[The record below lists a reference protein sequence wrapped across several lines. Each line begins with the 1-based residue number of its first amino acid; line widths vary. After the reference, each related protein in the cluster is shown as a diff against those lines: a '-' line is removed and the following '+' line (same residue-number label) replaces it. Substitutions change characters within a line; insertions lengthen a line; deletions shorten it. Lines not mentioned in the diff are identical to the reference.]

1 MRLAVRLSAE
11 SLLGGRVANA
21 SPRKQR
27 PLVVQLGTRFWERQ
41 HFLPK
46 TVYLTLLRTSSS
58 SAFAATAKSF
68 QRVADVRAVHRMAR
82 SQSARKRTIDEV
94 ENDSD
99 SSECITVAQQPR
111 KVAPQKAAKHVTATA
126 GAPLTQRNALQTH
139 NKRRRIL
146 SHVQLPKFSTKAS
159 TGSEDDDATAS
170 RMLNHTMR
178 AEERSNKR
186 KGEPRKPTPTS
197 NSKRLKQSTLLG
209 LTDSPR
215 SVHKAQPETPQSVAS
230 NSSVRVVSGGSQN
243 ERPKR
248 HRSSGAQISYA
259 EIGFEEDSSEDELA
273 QTMAYPR
280 SRASR
285 KRRAVEES
293 SDYEQDSDTAAEISE
308 DDDLSADLGD
318 SSSTIVSE
326 DTEPEP
332 VRKPTKSKGKILTG
346 SNSEVS
352 ASNKQYK
359 ASREEMRYCLNLRTS
374 LENGLKGLAVNLP
387 PLSDLDDVFDDM
399 TKKALRLGLKE
410 ALGSLKNR
418 SIRIA
423 TLCSGTE
430 SPLLAME
437 MVADALKAQG
447 LAGFDVEHVFSAE
460 IVPHKQAYIE
470 RNFAP
475 PRIFRDITEFPEAL
489 KHDEPH
495 ATTAYGSV
503 VPIPMDVDIV
513 IAGTSCVDYSR
524 QNNHQVSI
532 DAAGESGR
540 TWRGA
545 LAYCKASR
553 PAIVIFEN
561 IVNAAWGK
569 MISDFK
575 EIGYGS
581 KGVLV
586 DTKDFYLPH
595 TRQRGYMVCFDGT
608 SCSQEAEKTATR
620 WQDLI
625 IEFRRL
631 ASSPVSSFLIPSDQV
646 SLRLQ
651 ARDDDKDKDVDWSK
665 CEITQLEYRQDSGIG
680 YARPFTQWQ
689 ESGTMVVPE
698 NSSAPWYHRQVER
711 VKDTIDCLYLRK
723 ALPSQGMY
731 DARYKT
737 RVVDLSQ
744 NVYRAKDEQQFGIIG
759 CITPTAQT
767 FISDAGRAMAAEES
781 LKLQGLPLDKISFT
795 TETQAELQSLAGNAM
810 STTIIGPA
818 ILAALILGHSLVK
831 GGPTVPRPALPD
843 QQSQTTPLASELAE
857 DGEDTEFTERR
868 STIDLAG
875 LSRDAQRSARKCYC
889 EGSHNLAQKPLQEC
903 IDCGHTTCTSCGGNP
918 VHRYRQ
924 SQILTKDRYSPS
936 EFGHKLRAQMP
947 LQLQFSNA
955 AELTEAAKDCKMP
968 DDYSR
973 AVEKAFKGVF
983 SFSQVRRSH
992 CWTVTYVAES
1002 ARLDLVLSGK
1012 SMEWRLF
1019 ALPEKHLACNDEL
1032 RLLLRESVAKA
1043 TVQKS
1048 LFDAHWKFRVPG
1060 VDLTSASLY
1069 PSATSSPTW
1078 WTRNKMPGFE
1088 LHQQPESIDIK
1099 VHQNDSESEPRIGG
1113 SYVYLPKCGT
1123 SSDSL
1128 YMRKS
1133 EHPDEPPV
1141 YLFLDPTR
1149 TGDPDEDCF
1158 VFSHEMARLDYDEVR
1173 PVLARVKAP
1182 WRPWPTATK
1191 QSGKKS
1197 GQDLRLADSP
1207 KAQITFNGHW
1217 RDMADCVLEVASTK
1231 LNTWTHKTP
1240 SRAHETCQ
1248 HAQTLASC
1256 VVPQGLHSNGATG
1269 PSYNLAGNLSFL
1281 AANSWIFEAMRRQLA
1296 SGCWHDL
1303 GSQELDHVCKDCAPD
1318 RPDVRWKLVETRGKN
1333 NTKLQSIVPYED
1345 AESAARYERAIKSRP
1360 DPILV
1365 QTQTG
1370 SNGESLITFAL
1381 NLTSLSH
1388 RAAARLPSHLKKSKT
1403 SWMVTTS
1410 HDKGA
1415 KTFPKFKLRPT
1426 TGEVAYEEGLGMKS
1440 TLFPQ
1445 QKSSLAWM
1453 RSQESGCGAL
1463 FTIEEAEE
1471 AFLPVQDWRIEV
1483 RASVDLFVRGG
1494 ICADHPGFGKTM
1506 TSIALVQAQ
1515 LKDQSKEQIISEL
1528 EERQSKAHA
1537 CKGLIP
1543 SSATVIVCPGTLVQQ
1558 WYDEIKEELKDT
1570 KRVITIHSHRDL
1582 SRHTISDFAAAK
1594 IVIVNRSLFSSEP
1607 YPERVAAFV
1616 GMPGPANSQGRAYAQ
1631 WLSCA
1636 RKQIPN
1642 HLEVLQECGVRKLK
1656 ELLVKTYENAVQSDD
1671 LQAIA
1676 PSRRLRGKEYLQ
1688 SQGKKGKK
1696 EQNDSKK
1703 SSSKPAASQVDLSNI
1718 DRPLFEMF
1726 YFNRLIVDE
1735 FHEYNATEYAAITA
1749 LKADKRWGLSAT
1761 PAIDDFYDIAQM
1773 AGFLGVPLRIGSDA
1787 KGIMKSNNIAKLR
1800 KELTDFERFD
1810 AMRSMPSSALHARIH
1825 EMDQLFLDTFVRRNV
1840 MDFSELKVEDN
1851 IVPVNLTLDH
1861 RTLYMELSQHMN
1873 SSAMRLKKRGK
1884 AHATDREERLHEAV
1898 TKSETAE
1905 EALSRSAAFCKRDPD
1920 VMAQASLAIGGL
1932 TAAIHVRQHELKQL
1946 LSDLREAIS
1955 KAMTDEDQ
1963 SFTKWTQGRIS
1974 SGGMADGILREKVNQ
1989 LIREVSKENPP
2000 KSEEPKKS
2008 KKSKAKNGPNDE
2020 DAGGVKEANDKKE
2033 KGKNALTSDVN
2044 ELCKRLLVS
2053 ERSLRYLKKVREIV
2067 KAEDARGSTAKLC
2080 ECKGHHASVSNDIA
2094 VSAFC
2099 GHAICNDCFRHLTE
2113 QHVHQCP
2120 ASGCSADMHGFHLL
2134 WKSKLGDPRRV
2145 DHKLYGAKVAEAM
2158 DILEDIERKS
2168 DQAIL
2173 FAQYEEQLEQ
2183 IEEALK
2189 NRNLRAIVIDA
2200 KKAGEKIKD
2209 FQENPRNTVLV
2220 LNASDETAAGLNL
2233 QMANHVIFL
2242 SPLLRDSQYLYES
2255 TMAQAIGRVRRH
2267 KQKKPIY
2274 VYRLVA
2280 LATIDVDI
2288 LEHRERRVDALV
2300 ERDCPPIKRPSSSVA
2315 LDVNDEPKKE
2325 RTQLVKD
2332 KDGRFSLRPQSW
2344 LIKCGADQQTDE
2356 MDKVKGK
2363 NRVLGWEDFSSLIKF
2378 SKAYTEDDD

>member
-1 MRLAVRLSAE
+1 
-11 SLLGGRVANA
+11 
-21 SPRKQR
+21 
-27 PLVVQLGTRFWERQ
+27 
-41 HFLPK
+41 
-46 TVYLTLLRTSSS
+46 
-58 SAFAATAKSF
+58 
-68 QRVADVRAVHRMAR
+68 MAR
-82 SQSARKRTIDEV
+82 SKSARKRTIDEV

-111 KVAPQKAAKHVTATA
+111 KAASKKAANHVTATTS
-126 GAPLTQRNALQTH
+126 APLTQRNALQTH

-159 TGSEDDDATAS
+159 TDYEDYEANAS
-170 RMLNHTMR
+170 RMLNHTKR
-178 AEERSNKR
+178 AEKRSNKR
-186 KGEPRKPTPTS
+186 KGEPRKPTPSS
-197 NSKRLKQSTLLG
+197 NSKRLKQSTLPKFA
-209 LTDSPR
+209 DSPR
-215 SVHKAQPETPQSVAS
+215 SVPKAKSETPQSVAS
-230 NSSVRVVSGGSQN
+230 NTAEPVLPSDIQDG
-243 ERPKR
+243 RPKR
-248 HRSSGAQISYA
+248 QRNSRMRISYA
-259 EIGFEEDSSEDELA
+259 EIGSAGDTSEDELA
-273 QTMAYPR
+273 QDMAQAR
-280 SRASR
+280 TRTSR
-285 KRRAVEES
+285 KRRSVEES
-293 SDYEQDSDTAAEISE
+293 SDYEHDSSAAAETSE
-308 DDDLSADLGD
+308 DDDFSADPDD

-332 VRKPTKSKGKILTG
+332 LSKPTKSKGKTLAG
-346 SNSEVS
+346 SAMKAPV
-352 ASNKQYK
+352 SNKQYK
-359 ASREEMRYCLNLRTS
+359 ATREEMRYCLNLRTS
-374 LENGLKGLAVNLP
+374 LENGLKGLAANLP

-399 TKKALRLGLKE
+399 TKKALRLGMKE

-437 MVADALKAQG
+437 MVADSLKKLG
-447 LAGFDVEHVFSAE
+447 LAAFEIEHVFSAE

-475 PRIFRDITEFPEAL
+475 PLIFRDITEFTEAFDQD
-489 KHDEPH
+489 KPH

-532 DAAGESGR
+532 DAEGESGR

-545 LAYCKASR
+545 LAYCKACR
-553 PAIVIFEN
+553 PGIVIFEN

-569 MISDFK
+569 MISDYK

-608 SCSQEAEKTATR
+608 SCNQEAEKMATR

-625 IEFRRL
+625 IKFRRL

-646 SLRLQ
+646 TLRLQ
-651 ARDDDKDKDVDWSK
+651 SREDDKEKEVDWSK
-665 CEITQLEYRQDSGIG
+665 CEITQMEYRQDSGIG

-818 ILAALILGHSLVK
+818 ILAALILGHPLVK
-831 GGPTVPRPALPD
+831 GGPTVPRPTLPD
-843 QQSQTTPLASELAE
+843 QQSQTSQPASELAE
-857 DGEDTEFTERR
+857 DGEDTEFTDR

-875 LSRDAQRSARKCYC
+875 LSRDAERSARKCYC
-889 EGSHNLAQKPLQEC
+889 EGLHDLCQKPLHEC

-924 SQILTKDRYSPS
+924 NQILTKDRYSPS
-936 EFGHKLRAQMP
+936 EFEQKLRAQMP
-947 LQLQFSNA
+947 LQLQFSNTT
-955 AELTEAAKDCKMP
+955 EPTEAAKGSKVP
-968 DDYSR
+968 GEYAG
-973 AVEKAFKGVF
+973 AVEKAFKEVF
-983 SFSQVRRSH
+983 NFSRARRSH
-992 CWTVTYVAES
+992 CWTVTYIAES

-1012 SMEWRLF
+1012 SLEWRMF
-1019 ALPEKHLACNDEL
+1019 ALPEKRLACNDEL
-1032 RLLLRESVAKA
+1032 RLLLREPVATA

-1048 LFDAHWKFRVPG
+1048 LLDAHWQFRVPG
-1060 VDLTSASLY
+1060 VDLNSASLH
-1069 PSATSSPTW
+1069 PSAAKSPTW
-1078 WTRNKMPGFE
+1078 WTRSKIPGFE
-1088 LHQQPESIDIK
+1088 SHQQPDRIDIEI
-1099 VHQNDSESEPRIGG
+1099 HQNNSKSEPRIGG
-1113 SYVYLPKCGT
+1113 SYVYLPNCGT
-1123 SSDSL
+1123 SCDSL
-1128 YMRKS
+1128 YKRKG
-1133 EHPDEPPV
+1133 EHQDERPV

-1182 WRPWPTATK
+1182 WRPWPTAPK
-1191 QSGKKS
+1191 PSGKPS
-1197 GQDLRLADSP
+1197 GQALRLVDSP
-1207 KAQITFNGHW
+1207 KAQISFNGHW
-1217 RDMADCVLEVASTK
+1217 RDMTGTVLEVASTK
-1231 LNTWTHKTP
+1231 LKTRTHKIP
-1240 SRAHETCQ
+1240 SRAHAPCQ
-1248 HAQTLASC
+1248 HPHSLVSC
-1256 VVPQGLHSNGATG
+1256 VMPNSLHSDGAYG
-1269 PSYNLAGNLSFL
+1269 PSCNLAGNLNFL
-1281 AANSWIFEAMRRQLA
+1281 AANSWVFEAMRRHLA
-1296 SGCWHDL
+1296 SGYWHDL
-1303 GSQELDHVCKDCAPD
+1303 ESQELDNACKDCAPD

-1333 NTKLQSIVPYED
+1333 NTKIQSIVPYED

-1370 SNGESLITFAL
+1370 SNGEASITFAL
-1381 NLTSLSH
+1381 NLASMCH
-1388 RAAARLPSHLKKSKT
+1388 RAAARLPTHLKTSKT
-1403 SWMVTTS
+1403 SWMVDTCN
-1410 HDKGA
+1410 DKGM

-1426 TGEVAYEEGLGMKS
+1426 TGEAAYEEDLGMKS

-1453 RSQESGCGAL
+1453 RSQESGNGAR
-1463 FTIEEAEE
+1463 FTVEEAEE

-1515 LKDQSKEQIISEL
+1515 LKDQSKKQIISEL
-1528 EERQSKAHA
+1528 KDRQSRASA

-1543 SSATVIVCPGTLVQQ
+1543 SSATVIICPGTLVQQ
-1558 WYDEIKEELKDT
+1558 WYNEIKEELKDT
-1570 KRVITIHSHRDL
+1570 KEVITIHFHRDL

-1594 IVIVNRSLFSSEP
+1594 IVIVNRSLFSGEP
-1607 YPERVAAFV
+1607 YPESVAAFV

-1636 RKQIPN
+1636 RKQIPE
-1642 HLEVLQECGVRKLK
+1642 HLEVLQERGVRKLK
-1656 ELLVKTYENAVQSDD
+1656 ELLVETYENAVQSDD

-1688 SQGKKGKK
+1688 SQGRKGK
-1696 EQNDSKK
+1696 NNPKK
-1703 SSSKPAASQVDLSNI
+1703 SSSKQAASQVDLSNI

-1749 LKADKRWGLSAT
+1749 LQADKRWGLSAT
-1761 PAIDDFYDIAQM
+1761 PAMDDFYDIAQM

-1825 EMDQLFLDTFVRRNV
+1825 EMDQQFLDTFVRRNV

-1884 AHATDREERLHEAV
+1884 AHATDRGERLHEAV

-1920 VMAQASLAIGGL
+1920 VIARASPAIGGL

-1955 KAMTDEDQ
+1955 KAMTDEDE
-1963 SFTKWTQGRIS
+1963 SFTKWTQGRIN
-1974 SGGMADGILREKVNQ
+1974 SGGMADEILREKVNQ
-1989 LIREVSKENPP
+1989 LIREVSKEIPP

-2008 KKSKAKNGPNDE
+2008 KKSKAKNGPNDDDE
-2020 DAGGVKEANDKKE
+2020 DGAKEANGKKE

-2080 ECKGHHASVSNDIA
+2080 ECEGHHASVSNDIA

-2099 GHAICNDCFRHLTE
+2099 GHAICNDCFQHLAE

-2120 ASGCSADMHGFHLL
+2120 AAGCSADMHSFHLL

-2173 FAQYEEQLEQ
+2173 FVQDEEQLEQ
-2183 IEEALK
+2183 IEEALE

-2280 LATIDVDI
+2280 LDTIDVDI

-2300 ERDCPPIKRPSSSVA
+2300 ERDCPPIERPSSSAV

-2344 LIKCGADQQTDE
+2344 LIKCGADQQME
-2356 MDKVKGK
+2356 EVDKVKGK

>member
-1 MRLAVRLSAE
+1 
-11 SLLGGRVANA
+11 
-21 SPRKQR
+21 
-27 PLVVQLGTRFWERQ
+27 
-41 HFLPK
+41 
-46 TVYLTLLRTSSS
+46 
-58 SAFAATAKSF
+58 
-68 QRVADVRAVHRMAR
+68 MAR

-99 SSECITVAQQPR
+99 SPECITVAQQPR
-111 KVAPQKAAKHVTATA
+111 KTASNKAANYAATTTS
-126 GAPLTQRNALQTH
+126 APLTQQNALQTH
-139 NKRRRIL
+139 NKRRRTV
-146 SHVQLPKFSTKAS
+146 SHVQIPKSSTKTS
-159 TGSEDDDATAS
+159 TGLQDDGEHAL
-170 RMLNHTMR
+170 RRLNHTKT
-178 AEERSNKR
+178 AGKGSNKS
-186 KGEPRKPTPTS
+186 KAESQKPEPSS
-197 NSKRLKQSTLLG
+197 NSKRLKHSTLLG
-209 LTDSPR
+209 FTNSPR
-215 SVHKAQPETPQSVAS
+215 PVPTVQLESPQSVAS
-230 NSSVRVVSGGSQN
+230 NAAEPVLSSDIQDG
-243 ERPKR
+243 RPKR
-248 HRSSGAQISYA
+248 HRSSRMRISYA
-259 EIGFEEDSSEDELA
+259 EIGSAEDTSEDELA
-273 QTMAYPR
+273 QGMVQPR
-280 SRASR
+280 TQTSR

-293 SDYEQDSDTAAEISE
+293 SDYEQDSGAAAETSE
-308 DDDLSADLGD
+308 DDDLSAELDD

-332 VRKPTKSKGKILTG
+332 VRKPVKSKGKILAG
-346 SNSEVS
+346 SDLE
-352 ASNKQYK
+352 APTSNKQYK
-359 ASREEMRYCLNLRTS
+359 APREEMRYCLNLRTS

-399 TKKALRLGLKE
+399 TNKALRLGLKG
-410 ALGSLKNR
+410 ALNSLAGR
-418 SIRIA
+418 TIRIA

-437 MVADALKAQG
+437 MVADALKTRG
-447 LAGFDVEHVFSAE
+447 LIGFDVEHVFSAE

-475 PRIFRDITEFPEAL
+475 PRIFRDITEFPEAFEQQ
-489 KHDEPH
+489 EPH

-532 DAAGESGR
+532 DADGESGR

-545 LAYCKASR
+545 LAYCKACR

-608 SCSQEAEKTATR
+608 SCNQEAEKMATQ

-651 ARDDDKDKDVDWSK
+651 AREDENDKEVDWTK
-665 CEITQLEYRQDSGIG
+665 CEITQMEYRQDSGIG

-759 CITPTAQT
+759 CITPSAQT

-781 LKLQGLPLDKISFT
+781 LILQGLPLDKISFT

-818 ILAALILGHSLVK
+818 ILAALIIGHPLVK

-843 QQSQTTPLASELAE
+843 HQIQTARPASEFAE
-857 DGEDTEFTERR
+857 YSEETEFTDRH
-868 STIDLAG
+868 SNIDLAA
-875 LSRDAQRSARKCYC
+875 LLRDAERSARKCYC
-889 EGSHNLAQKPLQEC
+889 EGSYDLCQKPLQEC
-903 IDCGHTTCTSCGGNP
+903 IECGHTTCTSCGGNP
-918 VHRYRQ
+918 MHQYRQ
-924 SQILTKDRYSPS
+924 NQILSKNRCSPS
-936 EFGHKLRAQMP
+936 GFEQNLRAQMP
-947 LQLQFSNA
+947 LQLQFSNT
-955 AELTEAAKDCKMP
+955 AELTEAAKGTKMP
-968 DDYSR
+968 DEYAR
-973 AVEKAFKGVF
+973 AVEKAFKEVF
-983 SFSQVRRSH
+983 SFSRARRSH
-992 CWTVTYVAES
+992 CWTVTYIAES
-1002 ARLDLVLSGK
+1002 ARLDLVLGGK
-1012 SMEWRLF
+1012 SMEWR
-1019 ALPEKHLACNDEL
+1019 E
-1032 RLLLRESVAKA
+1032 
-1043 TVQKS
+1043 
-1048 LFDAHWKFRVPG
+1048 
-1060 VDLTSASLY
+1060 DLISASLH
-1069 PSATSSPTW
+1069 PSATNSPTW
-1078 WTRNKMPGFE
+1078 WTRSKIPGFE
-1088 LHQQPESIDIK
+1088 SHQQPDRIDIEIHHDNLK
-1099 VHQNDSESEPRIGG
+1099 LEPRIGG

-1123 SSDSL
+1123 SCDSL
-1128 YMRKS
+1128 YMKRS
-1133 EHPDEPPV
+1133 DHRDERPV

-1158 VFSHEMARLDYDEVR
+1158 VFSHEMARLDYDEAR

-1182 WRPWPTATK
+1182 WRPWPTAPK

-1197 GQDLRLADSP
+1197 GRDLKLVHSP
-1207 KAQITFNGHW
+1207 KAQISFNGHW
-1217 RDMADCVLEVASTK
+1217 RDVLDCVLEVAPTK
-1231 LNTWTHKTP
+1231 LKTRIHKT
-1240 SRAHETCQ
+1240 SSEAHETCQ
-1248 HAQTLASC
+1248 LPQTLVSC
-1256 VVPQGLHSNGATG
+1256 AVSKNLDPNSAPW
-1269 PSYNLAGNLSFL
+1269 PSCNLVGNLSFL
-1281 AANSWIFEAMRRQLA
+1281 AANSWVFEAMRRHLA
-1296 SGCWHDL
+1296 SGYWHDL
-1303 GSQELDHVCKDCAPD
+1303 ESQELDNVCKDCAPE
-1318 RPDVRWKLVETRGKN
+1318 RPEIRWKLVETQGKN
-1333 NTKLQSIVPYED
+1333 GTKHQSIVPYED
-1345 AESAARYERAIKSRP
+1345 AESAARYERAIKARP

-1365 QTQTG
+1365 QAQTG

-1381 NLTSLSH
+1381 NLTSMSH
-1388 RAAARLPSHLKKSKT
+1388 RAAARLPTHLKDSKT
-1403 SWMVTTS
+1403 TWMVDTS
-1410 HDKGA
+1410 NEKGA
-1415 KTFPKFKLRPT
+1415 KPFSKFKLRPT
-1426 TGEVAYEEGLGMKS
+1426 TGEAACEEKLGMKS
-1440 TLFPQ
+1440 TLYPQ
-1445 QKSSLAWM
+1445 QRSSLAWM
-1453 RSQESGCGAL
+1453 RSQESGRGAR
-1463 FTIEEAEE
+1463 FTVEEAEE
-1471 AFLPVQDWRIEV
+1471 AFMPVQDWRIEV
-1483 RASVDLFVRGG
+1483 RVSVDLFVRGG
-1494 ICADHPGFGKTM
+1494 VCADHPGFGKTM

-1528 EERQSKAHA
+1528 KNRQSQASA

-1543 SSATVIVCPGTLVQQ
+1543 SSATLIICPGTLVKQ
-1558 WYDEIKEELKDT
+1558 WYGEIEEELKDT
-1570 KRVITIHSHRDL
+1570 REVIMIQFPRDL

-1594 IVIVNRSLFSSEP
+1594 IIIVNRSLFSNEA
-1607 YPERVAAFV
+1607 YPERLAAFV
-1616 GMPGPANSQGRAYAQ
+1616 GMPGPANSQGRSYAQ
-1631 WLSCA
+1631 WLSFA
-1636 RKQIPN
+1636 KKQIPD
-1642 HLEVLQECGVRKLK
+1642 HLEVLQEHGGVGKLK
-1656 ELLVKTYENAVQSDD
+1656 QRLVKTYENAVQSDD

-1676 PSRRLRGKEYLQ
+1676 PSRRLRGKDIEN
-1688 SQGKKGKK
+1688 QGKKGKK
-1696 EQNDSKK
+1696 GKT
-1703 SSSKPAASQVDLSNI
+1703 SSAKPVASEVDLSNI
-1718 DRPLFEMF
+1718 DKPLFEMF

-1735 FHEYNATEYAAITA
+1735 FHEYKDTEYAAITA
-1749 LKADKRWGLSAT
+1749 LRADKRWGLSAT
-1761 PAIDDFYDIAQM
+1761 PAMDDFYDIAKM

-1787 KGIMKSNNIAKLR
+1787 KGIMKSNNIKNLR
-1800 KELTDFERFD
+1800 KDLTDFEKFD

-1825 EMDQLFLDTFVRRNV
+1825 EIDQLFLDTFVRRNV

-1851 IVPVNLTLDH
+1851 LVPVSLTLDH

-1873 SSAMRLKKRGK
+1873 SSAMRLKKRVNAQG
-1884 AHATDREERLHEAV
+1884 TDREERLHDAV
-1898 TKSETAE
+1898 TKSQTAE
-1905 EALSRSAAFCKRDPD
+1905 EALSRSAAFYERDSD
-1920 VMAQASLAIGGL
+1920 AVAQVSPAIGGL

-1946 LSDLREAIS
+1946 FSSLREAIL
-1955 KAMTDEDQ
+1955 KAMTDENE
-1963 SFTKWTQGRIS
+1963 SFIKWTHGRINN
-1974 SGGMADGILREKVNQ
+1974 GGMADEFLREKVKK
-1989 LIREVSKENPP
+1989 LIYEVSKEIPP
-2000 KSEEPKKS
+2000 EPEEPKKS
-2008 KKSKAKNGPNDE
+2008 KKSKAKKGPSDE
-2020 DAGGVKEANDKKE
+2020 VEDGVKKADDKKE
-2033 KGKNALTSDVN
+2033 KGRNALTSDVH

-2067 KAEDARGSTAKLC
+2067 KAESAHGSTAKLC
-2080 ECKGHHASVSNDIA
+2080 ECEGHHASVTNDIA

-2099 GHAICNDCFRHLTE
+2099 GHAICNDCFQHLAE

-2120 ASGCSADMHGFHLL
+2120 TTGCSADMHGFHLL
-2134 WKSKLGDPRRV
+2134 WRSKLGDPSRV
-2145 DHKLYGAKVAEAM
+2145 DHKSYGAKVEEAM
-2158 DILEDIERKS
+2158 DILEDVERKS

-2173 FAQYEEQLEQ
+2173 FVQYEEQVGQ
-2183 IEEALK
+2183 IRTALK
-2189 NRNLRAIVIDA
+2189 NRNLTAIVIDNT
-2200 KKAGEKIKD
+2200 KDAGDKIKD

-2242 SPLLRDSQYLYES
+2242 SPLLRDTQYLYES

-2280 LATIDVDI
+2280 LDTIDVDI
-2288 LEHRERRVDALV
+2288 LEHRERRADALV
-2300 ERDCPPIKRPSSSVA
+2300 ERDCLPIERPSSSTV

-2325 RTQLVKD
+2325 RTQLVKG
-2332 KDGRFSLRPQSW
+2332 KDGKFSLRPQSW
-2344 LIKCGADQQTDE
+2344 LVKCGADQQAHE
-2356 MDKVKGK
+2356 VDKVKGK

>member
-1 MRLAVRLSAE
+1 
-11 SLLGGRVANA
+11 
-21 SPRKQR
+21 
-27 PLVVQLGTRFWERQ
+27 
-41 HFLPK
+41 
-46 TVYLTLLRTSSS
+46 
-58 SAFAATAKSF
+58 
-68 QRVADVRAVHRMAR
+68 MAR
-82 SQSARKRTIDEV
+82 SQSARKSARKRTIDEV
-94 ENDSD
+94 ENESD
-99 SSECITVAQQPR
+99 SSECITVAQQSR
-111 KVAPQKAAKHVTATA
+111 KAAFQKAATITS
-126 GAPLTQRNALQTH
+126 APLTQRNALQTH
-139 NKRRRIL
+139 NKRRRTL
-146 SHVQLPKFSTKAS
+146 SHVLVPRFSTKAF
-159 TGSEDDDATAS
+159 TGLGYDADAS
-170 RMLNHTMR
+170 RKLDYTTR
-178 AEERSNKR
+178 ADEGSSKR
-186 KGEPRKPTPTS
+186 KGESRKPAPSS

-209 LTDSPR
+209 FTGSPR
-215 SVHKAQPETPQSVAS
+215 PVPKAQPETPQSAAS
-230 NSSVRVVSGGSQN
+230 NMSGSVVSSGSQN

-248 HRSSGAQISYA
+248 HRSSRTQISYA
-259 EIGFEEDSSEDELA
+259 EIGSAEDTSEDELA
-273 QTMAYPR
+273 QDMAHPR
-280 SRASR
+280 SQSSR

-293 SDYEQDSDTAAEISE
+293 SDYEQDSGASAEFSE
-308 DDDLSADLGD
+308 DDSLSADLGD
-318 SSSTIVSE
+318 SSSTIASE

-332 VRKPTKSKGKILTG
+332 VRKPVKSKGKTLAG
-346 SNSEVS
+346 STPEAP
-352 ASNKQYK
+352 ASNKQFK

-387 PLSDLDDVFDDM
+387 PLSDLDDIFDDI
-399 TKKALRLGLKE
+399 TNKALRLGLKG
-410 ALGSLKNR
+410 ALNSLTGR
-418 SIRIA
+418 TIRIA

-437 MVADALKAQG
+437 MVADALKTRG
-447 LAGFDVEHVFSAE
+447 LIGFDVEHVFSAE

-475 PRIFRDITEFPEAL
+475 PRIFRDITEFPEAFEQQ
-489 KHDEPH
+489 EPH

-532 DAAGESGR
+532 DADGESGR

-545 LAYCKASR
+545 LAYCKACR

-595 TRQRGYMVCFDGT
+595 TRQRGYMICFDGT
-608 SCSQEAEKTATR
+608 SCNQEAEKMATQ

-625 IEFRRL
+625 IKFRRL

-651 ARDDDKDKDVDWSK
+651 AREDENDKEVDWTK
-665 CEITQLEYRQDSGIG
+665 CEITQMEYRQDSGIG

-698 NSSAPWYHRQVER
+698 NSSAPWFHRQVER

-723 ALPSQGMY
+723 ALPLQGMY

-781 LKLQGLPLDKISFT
+781 LILQGLPLDKISFT

-818 ILAALILGHSLVK
+818 ILAALILGHPLVK
-831 GGPTVPRPALPD
+831 GGLAVPRPALPD
-843 QQSQTTPLASELAE
+843 QQSQTTRPASDFAE
-857 DGEDTEFTERR
+857 DREETDFNERHFN
-868 STIDLAG
+868 IDLAC
-875 LSRDAQRSARKCYC
+875 LLKDSERSARKCYC
-889 EGSHNLAQKPLQEC
+889 EGSHDLCQKPLQEC
-903 IDCGHTTCTSCGGNP
+903 VDCGHTTCTSCGGNP
-918 VHRYRQ
+918 VHRCRQ
-924 SQILTKDRYSPS
+924 NQILTKDRYSPS
-936 EFGHKLRAQMP
+936 EFEQKLRAQMP
-947 LQLQFSNA
+947 LQLQFSNP
-955 AELTEAAKDCKMP
+955 AELTEAAKGSKVP

-973 AVEKAFKGVF
+973 AVQKAFQEVF
-983 SFSQVRRSH
+983 SFLRARRSH
-992 CWTVTYVAES
+992 CWTVTYIADS

-1012 SMEWRLF
+1012 SIEWRMF
-1019 ALPEKHLACNDEL
+1019 ALPEKRLACNDEL
-1032 RLLLRESVAKA
+1032 RLLLREPVARA

-1048 LFDAHWKFRVPG
+1048 LLDAHWQFRVPG
-1060 VDLTSASLY
+1060 VDLVSASLHT
-1069 PSATSSPTW
+1069 SATNSPTW
-1078 WTRNKMPGFE
+1078 WTRSKIPGFE
-1088 LHQQPESIDIK
+1088 SHQQPDRIDIEI
-1099 VHQNDSESEPRIGG
+1099 HHDDSNSEPRIGG

-1123 SSDSL
+1123 SCDSL
-1128 YMRKS
+1128 YMKKRDQR
-1133 EHPDEPPV
+1133 DERPV

-1158 VFSHEMARLDYDEVR
+1158 VFSHEMARLDYDEIR
-1173 PVLARVKAP
+1173 PILARVKAP
-1182 WRPWPTATK
+1182 WRPWPTAPK

-1197 GQDLRLADSP
+1197 GQDLKLVHSP
-1207 KAQITFNGHW
+1207 KAQISFNGHW
-1217 RDMADCVLEVASTK
+1217 RDVSDCVLEVAPTK
-1231 LNTWTHKTP
+1231 LKTRIHKA
-1240 SRAHETCQ
+1240 SSEAHVTCQ
-1248 HAQTLASC
+1248 HPQTLVSC
-1256 VVPQGLHSNGATG
+1256 AVSKGLDPNKALW
-1269 PSYNLAGNLSFL
+1269 PSCNLVGNLSFL
-1281 AANSWIFEAMRRQLA
+1281 AANSWMFEAMRRHLA
-1296 SGCWHDL
+1296 SGYWHDL
-1303 GSQELDHVCKDCAPD
+1303 ESQELDNVCKDCAPE
-1318 RPDVRWKLVETRGKN
+1318 RPEIRWKLVETQGKN
-1333 NTKLQSIVPYED
+1333 GTKHQSIVPYED
-1345 AESAARYERAIKSRP
+1345 AESAARYERAIKARP

-1381 NLTSLSH
+1381 NLTSMSH
-1388 RAAARLPSHLKKSKT
+1388 RAAARLPRHLKDSKT
-1403 SWMVTTS
+1403 TWMVDTS
-1410 HDKGA
+1410 NEKGG
-1415 KTFPKFKLRPT
+1415 KSFSKFKLRPT
-1426 TGEVAYEEGLGMKS
+1426 AGEAAYEEKLGMKS
-1440 TLFPQ
+1440 TLYPQ
-1445 QKSSLAWM
+1445 QRSSLAWM
-1453 RSQESGCGAL
+1453 RSQESERGAR

-1483 RASVDLFVRGG
+1483 RVSVDLFVRGG

-1528 EERQSKAHA
+1528 KDRQSQASA

-1543 SSATVIVCPGTLVQQ
+1543 SSATLIICPGTLVKQ
-1558 WYDEIKEELKDT
+1558 WYGEIEEELKDT
-1570 KRVITIHSHRDL
+1570 REVIMIQSPRDL

-1594 IVIVNRSLFSSEP
+1594 IIIVNRSLFSNEA
-1607 YPERVAAFV
+1607 YPERLAAFV
-1616 GMPGPANSQGRAYAQ
+1616 GMPGPANSQGRSYAQ
-1631 WLSCA
+1631 WLSYA

-1642 HLEVLQECGVRKLK
+1642 HLEVLHERGGVAKLK
-1656 ELLVKTYENAVQSDD
+1656 ELLVETYENAVQSDD

-1676 PSRRLRGKEYLQ
+1676 PSRRLRGKDIQ
-1688 SQGKKGKK
+1688 NQGKKGKK
-1696 EQNDSKK
+1696 GKT
-1703 SSSKPAASQVDLSNI
+1703 SSAKPVASEVDLSNI
-1718 DRPLFEMF
+1718 DKPLFEMF

-1735 FHEYNATEYAAITA
+1735 FHEYKDTEYAAITA
-1749 LKADKRWGLSAT
+1749 LQADKRWGLSAT
-1761 PAIDDFYDIAQM
+1761 PAMDDFYDIAKM

-1787 KGIMKSNNIAKLR
+1787 KGIMKSNNIKDLR
-1800 KELTDFERFD
+1800 KDLTKFELFD

-1851 IVPVNLTLDH
+1851 LVPVSLTLDH

-1873 SSAMRLKKRGK
+1873 SSAMRLKKRVK
-1884 AHATDREERLHEAV
+1884 AQGTDREERLHVAV
-1898 TKSETAE
+1898 DTSQTAE
-1905 EALSRSAAFCKRDPD
+1905 EALSRTAAFYERDSDAVSQISP
-1920 VMAQASLAIGGL
+1920 AISGL

-1946 LSDLREAIS
+1946 FISLREAIL
-1955 KAMTDEDQ
+1955 KAMTDENE
-1963 SFTKWTQGRIS
+1963 SFTKWTHGRIT
-1974 SGGMADGILREKVNQ
+1974 SGGMTDEILREKVKKV
-1989 LIREVSKENPP
+1989 IREVSKEIPP
-2000 KSEEPKKS
+2000 EPEEPKKS
-2008 KKSKAKNGPNDE
+2008 KKSKAKKGPGDE
-2020 DAGGVKEANDKKE
+2020 VEDGVKKADDKKE
-2033 KGKNALTSDVN
+2033 KGRNALTSDVN

-2067 KAEDARGSTAKLC
+2067 KAEGARGSTAKLC
-2080 ECKGHHASVSNDIA
+2080 ECEGHHASVTNDIA

-2099 GHAICNDCFRHLTE
+2099 GHAICTDCFQHLAE

-2120 ASGCSADMHGFHLL
+2120 TTGCSADMHGFHLL
-2134 WKSKLGDPRRV
+2134 WRSKLGDPGRV
-2145 DHKLYGAKVAEAM
+2145 DHKSYGAKIAEAM

-2173 FAQYEEQLEQ
+2173 FVQYKEQVGQ
-2183 IEEALK
+2183 IEQAL
-2189 NRNLRAIVIDA
+2189 NDRNLTASVIDNT
-2200 KKAGEKIKD
+2200 KDAGDKIKD

-2242 SPLLRDSQYLYES
+2242 SPLLRDTQYLYES

-2280 LATIDVDI
+2280 LDTIDVDI
-2288 LEHRERRVDALV
+2288 LEHRERRIDALV
-2300 ERDCPPIKRPSSSVA
+2300 ERDCPPIERPSSSTV

-2332 KDGRFSLRPQSW
+2332 KEGRFSLRPQSW

-2356 MDKVKGK
+2356 VDKVKGK

>member
-1 MRLAVRLSAE
+1 
-11 SLLGGRVANA
+11 
-21 SPRKQR
+21 
-27 PLVVQLGTRFWERQ
+27 
-41 HFLPK
+41 
-46 TVYLTLLRTSSS
+46 
-58 SAFAATAKSF
+58 
-68 QRVADVRAVHRMAR
+68 MAR

-170 RMLNHTMR
+170 RMLNHTKR

-532 DAAGESGR
+532 DADGESGR

-608 SCSQEAEKTATR
+608 SCNQEAEKTATR

-843 QQSQTTPLASELAE
+843 QQSQTTRPASELAE
-857 DGEDTEFTERR
+857 DSEDTEFTDRR
-868 STIDLAG
+868 PTIDIGG
-875 LSRDAQRSARKCYC
+875 LSEDAERSARKCYC
-889 EGSHNLAQKPLQEC
+889 EGSHDLCQKPLQEC

-924 SQILTKDRYSPS
+924 DQILTKDRYSPS
-936 EFGHKLRAQMP
+936 VFEQNLRARMP

-955 AELTEAAKDCKMP
+955 AELTEAAKGSKMP
-968 DDYSR
+968 GEYAR
-973 AVEKAFKGVF
+973 AVEKAFEEVF
-983 SFSQVRRSH
+983 SFSRVRRSH
-992 CWTVTYVAES
+992 CWTVTYIAES

-1012 SMEWRLF
+1012 SIEWRMF
-1019 ALPEKHLACNDEL
+1019 ALPRKRLACNDEL
-1032 RLLLRESVAKA
+1032 RILLREPVARA
-1043 TVQKS
+1043 MVQNT
-1048 LFDAHWKFRVPG
+1048 LLDARWQFRVPG
-1060 VDLTSASLY
+1060 ADVVSASLQ
-1069 PSATSSPTW
+1069 PSAATSPTW
-1078 WTRNKMPGFE
+1078 WARSKIPGFE
-1088 LHQQPESIDIK
+1088 THQQPDRIDIE
-1099 VHQNDSESEPRIGG
+1099 VHQDNSRSEPRIGG

-1123 SSDSL
+1123 SCDSL
-1128 YMRKS
+1128 YMRES
-1133 EHPDEPPV
+1133 EPPDERPV

-1158 VFSHEMARLDYDEVR
+1158 VFSHEKARLDYDEVR

-1182 WRPWPTATK
+1182 WRPYPVATK
-1191 QSGKKS
+1191 QSGKQS
-1197 GQDLRLADSP
+1197 GQDLRIVDSS

-1231 LNTWTHKTP
+1231 LNTRTHKTP

-1248 HAQTLASC
+1248 HPQALVSC
-1256 VVPQGLHSNGATG
+1256 VVPKTLYSNGATA
-1269 PSYNLAGNLSFL
+1269 PSCNLAGNLSFL
-1281 AANSWIFEAMRRQLA
+1281 AANSWVFEAMRRQLA

-1303 GSQELDHVCKDCAPD
+1303 GSQELDDVCKDCAPD
-1318 RPDVRWKLVETRGKN
+1318 RPDVKWKLVETRGKN
-1333 NTKLQSIVPYED
+1333 NAKIQSIVPYED

-1360 DPILV
+1360 DPMIV

-1370 SNGESLITFAL
+1370 SNGDSLITFAL

-1388 RAAARLPSHLKKSKT
+1388 RAAARLPSHLKNAKT
-1403 SWMVTTS
+1403 NWMVATS

-1453 RSQESGCGAL
+1453 RSQEFGRGVR

-1528 EERQSKAHA
+1528 KERQSKAHA
-1537 CKGLIP
+1537 CRGLIP

-1570 KRVITIHSHRDL
+1570 KGVITIHSHRDL

-1636 RKQIPN
+1636 RKQIPD
-1642 HLEVLQECGVRKLK
+1642 HLEVLQERGVRKLK
-1656 ELLVKTYENAVQSDD
+1656 ELLVETYGNAVQSDD

-1825 EMDQLFLDTFVRRNV
+1825 EMDQQFLDTFVRRNV

-1905 EALSRSAAFCKRDPD
+1905 EALSRSAAFCKRDPE
-1920 VMAQASLAIGGL
+1920 VISQASPAIGGL

-1963 SFTKWTQGRIS
+1963 SFTKWTQGRIN
-1974 SGGMADGILREKVNQ
+1974 SGGMADEILREKVNQ
-1989 LIREVSKENPP
+1989 LIREVSKEIPP
-2000 KSEEPKKS
+2000 KPEEPKKS

-2020 DAGGVKEANDKKE
+2020 DEGGAKEANDKKE

-2080 ECKGHHASVSNDIA
+2080 ECEGHHASVSNDIA

-2099 GHAICNDCFRHLTE
+2099 GHAICNDCFRHLAE
-2113 QHVHQCP
+2113 QHVRQCP

-2134 WKSKLGDPRRV
+2134 WRSKLGDPRRV

-2173 FAQYEEQLEQ
+2173 FVQYEEQLEQ
-2183 IEEALK
+2183 IEEALE

-2280 LATIDVDI
+2280 LDTIDVDI
-2288 LEHRERRVDALV
+2288 LEHREHRVDALV
-2300 ERDCPPIKRPSSSVA
+2300 ERGCPPIERPSSSAV

-2332 KDGRFSLRPQSW
+2332 KDGKFSLRPQSW
-2344 LIKCGADQQTDE
+2344 LTKCGADQQTDE
-2356 MDKVKGK
+2356 VDKVKGK

>member
-1 MRLAVRLSAE
+1 
-11 SLLGGRVANA
+11 
-21 SPRKQR
+21 
-27 PLVVQLGTRFWERQ
+27 
-41 HFLPK
+41 
-46 TVYLTLLRTSSS
+46 
-58 SAFAATAKSF
+58 
-68 QRVADVRAVHRMAR
+68 MAR
-82 SQSARKRTIDEV
+82 SQSACKSARKRTIDEV
-94 ENDSD
+94 ENESD
-99 SSECITVAQQPR
+99 SSGYITVAQQPR
-111 KVAPQKAAKHVTATA
+111 KAASKKAATTTI
-126 GAPLTQRNALQTH
+126 APLTQRNALQTH
-139 NKRRRIL
+139 NKRRRTL
-146 SHVQLPKFSTKAS
+146 SHVLVPRFSTKAS
-159 TGSEDDDATAS
+159 TGLGFDADAS
-170 RMLNHTMR
+170 RKLDHTKR
-178 AEERSNKR
+178 ADEGSSKR
-186 KGEPRKPTPTS
+186 KGESRKLAS
-197 NSKRLKQSTLLG
+197 SFNSKRLKQSTLLG
-209 LTDSPR
+209 FTGSPR
-215 SVHKAQPETPQSVAS
+215 PVSKAQPETPQSVAS
-230 NSSVRVVSGGSQN
+230 NMS
-243 ERPKR
+243 
-248 HRSSGAQISYA
+248 ISYA
-259 EIGFEEDSSEDELA
+259 EIGSAEDTSEDELA
-273 QTMAYPR
+273 QDMAQPR
-280 SRASR
+280 PHTSR

-293 SDYEQDSDTAAEISE
+293 SDYEQDSGAAAETSE
-308 DDDLSADLGD
+308 DDDISVDLVD
-318 SSSTIVSE
+318 SSSTIASE

-332 VRKPTKSKGKILTG
+332 VRKPAKSKGKTPAG
-346 SNSEVS
+346 STPEAS
-352 ASNKQYK
+352 ASKKQYK

-387 PLSDLDDVFDDM
+387 PLSDLDDIFDDM
-399 TKKALRLGLKE
+399 TNKALRLGLKG
-410 ALGSLKNR
+410 ALNSLTGR
-418 SIRIA
+418 TIRIA

-437 MVADALKAQG
+437 MVADALKTRG
-447 LAGFDVEHVFSAE
+447 LIGFDVEHVFSAE

-475 PRIFRDITEFPEAL
+475 PRIFRDITEFPEAFEQQ
-489 KHDEPH
+489 EPH

-532 DAAGESGR
+532 DADGESGR

-545 LAYCKASR
+545 LAYCKACR

-595 TRQRGYMVCFDGT
+595 TRQRGYMVCFDGR
-608 SCSQEAEKTATR
+608 SCNQEAEKMATQ

-646 SLRLQ
+646 LLRLQ
-651 ARDDDKDKDVDWSK
+651 AREDENDKEVDWTK
-665 CEITQLEYRQDSGIG
+665 CEITQMEYRQDSGIG

-818 ILAALILGHSLVK
+818 ILAALILGHPLVK

-843 QQSQTTPLASELAE
+843 QQSQKARPASEFAE
-857 DGEDTEFTERR
+857 DSEETELTDRHFN
-868 STIDLAG
+868 IDLAA
-875 LSRDAQRSARKCYC
+875 LLRDAERSARKCYC
-889 EGSHNLAQKPLQEC
+889 EGSHDLCQKPLQEC
-903 IDCGHTTCTSCGGNP
+903 IECGHTTCTGCGGNP
-918 VHRYRQ
+918 THQYRQ
-924 SQILTKDRYSPS
+924 NQILSKDRCSPS
-936 EFGHKLRAQMP
+936 EFEQNLRAQVP
-947 LQLQFSNA
+947 LQLQVSNTA
-955 AELTEAAKDCKMP
+955 VLTKPAIGSKVP
-968 DDYSR
+968 DEYAQ
-973 AVEKAFKGVF
+973 AVEKAFKELF
-983 SFSQVRRSH
+983 SFSRARRSH
-992 CWTVTYVAES
+992 CWTVTYIAES

-1012 SMEWRLF
+1012 SIEWRMY
-1019 ALPEKHLACNDEL
+1019 ALPEKRSACNDEL
-1032 RLLLRESVAKA
+1032 RLLLQEPVARA

-1048 LFDAHWKFRVPG
+1048 LLDAHWQFRVPG
-1060 VDLTSASLY
+1060 VDLISASLH

-1078 WTRNKMPGFE
+1078 WTRSKIPGFE
-1088 LHQQPESIDIK
+1088 SHQQPDRIDIEI
-1099 VHQNDSESEPRIGG
+1099 HQDDNSKSEPRIGG
-1113 SYVYLPKCGT
+1113 SYMYLPKCGT
-1123 SSDSL
+1123 SCDSL
-1128 YMRKS
+1128 YMKKS
-1133 EHPDEPPV
+1133 DHRDERPV

-1182 WRPWPTATK
+1182 WRPWPTAPR

-1197 GQDLRLADSP
+1197 GQDLKLVHSP
-1207 KAQITFNGHW
+1207 KAQISFNGHW
-1217 RDMADCVLEVASTK
+1217 RDVSDCVLEVAPTK
-1231 LNTWTHKTP
+1231 LKTRIHKT
-1240 SRAHETCQ
+1240 SSEAHETCQ
-1248 HAQTLASC
+1248 HPQTLVSC
-1256 VVPQGLHSNGATG
+1256 AVPKIFRLNSARG
-1269 PSYNLAGNLSFL
+1269 PSCNLVGNLSFL
-1281 AANSWIFEAMRRQLA
+1281 AANSWVFEAMRRHLA
-1296 SGCWHDL
+1296 SGYWHDL
-1303 GSQELDHVCKDCAPD
+1303 ESQELDNVCKDCAPE
-1318 RPDVRWKLVETRGKN
+1318 RPEIRWKLVETQGKN
-1333 NTKLQSIVPYED
+1333 GTKHQSIVPYED
-1345 AESAARYERAIKSRP
+1345 AESAARYERAIKARP

-1381 NLTSLSH
+1381 NLTSMSH
-1388 RAAARLPSHLKKSKT
+1388 RAAARLPKHLKDSKT
-1403 SWMVTTS
+1403 TWMVDTS
-1410 HDKGA
+1410 NEKGA
-1415 KTFPKFKLRPT
+1415 KPFSKFKLRPT
-1426 TGEVAYEEGLGMKS
+1426 TGEAAYEEKLGMKS
-1440 TLFPQ
+1440 TLYPQ
-1445 QKSSLAWM
+1445 QRSSLAWM
-1453 RSQESGCGAL
+1453 RSQESGPGAR

-1471 AFLPVQDWRIEV
+1471 AFMPVQDWRIEV
-1483 RASVDLFVRGG
+1483 RVSVDLFVRGG
-1494 ICADHPGFGKTM
+1494 VCADHPGFGKTM

-1528 EERQSKAHA
+1528 KDRQSQASA

-1543 SSATVIVCPGTLVQQ
+1543 SSATLIICPGTLVDQ
-1558 WYDEIKEELKDT
+1558 WYGEIKEELKDT
-1570 KRVITIHSHRDL
+1570 MEVITIQSPRDL

-1594 IVIVNRSLFSSEP
+1594 IIIVNRSLFSSEA

-1616 GMPGPANSQGRAYAQ
+1616 GMPGPANSQGRSYAQ

-1636 RKQIPN
+1636 RKQISD
-1642 HLEVLQECGVRKLK
+1642 HLEVLQEPRGVGKLK
-1656 ELLVKTYENAVQSDD
+1656 ELLVKTYESAVQSDD

-1676 PSRRLRGKEYLQ
+1676 PSRRLRSKDIQ
-1688 SQGKKGKK
+1688 NQGKKGKK
-1696 EQNDSKK
+1696 GTKGK
-1703 SSSKPAASQVDLSNI
+1703 TSSAKPVASEVDLSNI
-1718 DRPLFEMF
+1718 DKPLFEMF

-1735 FHEYNATEYAAITA
+1735 FHEYKDTEYATITA
-1749 LKADKRWGLSAT
+1749 LQADKRWGLSAT
-1761 PAIDDFYDIAQM
+1761 PAMDDFYDIAKM

-1787 KGIMKSNNIAKLR
+1787 KGIMKSNNIKNLR
-1800 KELTDFERFD
+1800 KDLTDFEKFD
-1810 AMRSMPSSALHARIH
+1810 AMRGMPSSALHARIH

-1851 IVPVNLTLDH
+1851 LVPVSLTLDH

-1873 SSAMRLKKRGK
+1873 SSAMRLKKRVK
-1884 AHATDREERLHEAV
+1884 AQGTDREERLHVAV
-1898 TKSETAE
+1898 GTSQTAE
-1905 EALSRSAAFCKRDPD
+1905 EALSRTAAFYERDSD
-1920 VMAQASLAIGGL
+1920 AVAQVSPAIGGL
-1932 TAAIHVRQHELKQL
+1932 TAAIHVRQHELKHL
-1946 LSDLREAIS
+1946 FSSLREAIL
-1955 KAMTDEDQ
+1955 KATTDEKE
-1963 SFTKWTQGRIS
+1963 SFTKWTHGRIN
-1974 SGGMADGILREKVNQ
+1974 SGGMADEILREKVKK
-1989 LIREVSKENPP
+1989 LIREVSKEIPP
-2000 KSEEPKKS
+2000 ESEEPKKS
-2008 KKSKAKNGPNDE
+2008 KKSKAKKGPGDE
-2020 DAGGVKEANDKKE
+2020 GEDGVKNADDKKE
-2033 KGKNALTSDVN
+2033 KGRNALTSDVN

-2067 KAEDARGSTAKLC
+2067 KAEGAHGSTAKLC
-2080 ECKGHHASVSNDIA
+2080 ERDGHHAPVTNDIA

-2099 GHAICNDCFRHLTE
+2099 GHAICNDCFQHLAE

-2120 ASGCSADMHGFHLL
+2120 TAGCSADMHGFHLL
-2134 WKSKLGDPRRV
+2134 WRSKLGDPSRV
-2145 DHKLYGAKVAEAM
+2145 DHKSYGAKIAEAM

-2173 FAQYEEQLEQ
+2173 FVQYEEQVGQ
-2183 IEEALK
+2183 IKKALK
-2189 NRNLRAIVIDA
+2189 NRNLTAIVIDNT
-2200 KKAGEKIKD
+2200 KEAGDKIKD
-2209 FQENPRNTVLV
+2209 FQENSRNTVLV

-2280 LATIDVDI
+2280 LDTIDVDI
-2288 LEHRERRVDALV
+2288 FEHRERRVDALV
-2300 ERDCPPIKRPSSSVA
+2300 ERDRPSIERPSSSVV

-2325 RTQLVKD
+2325 RTQLVKG
-2332 KDGRFSLRPQSW
+2332 KDGKFSLRPQSW
-2344 LIKCGADQQTDE
+2344 LVKCGADQQADE
-2356 MDKVKGK
+2356 VDKVKGK

>member
-1 MRLAVRLSAE
+1 
-11 SLLGGRVANA
+11 
-21 SPRKQR
+21 
-27 PLVVQLGTRFWERQ
+27 
-41 HFLPK
+41 
-46 TVYLTLLRTSSS
+46 
-58 SAFAATAKSF
+58 
-68 QRVADVRAVHRMAR
+68 MAR

-111 KVAPQKAAKHVTATA
+111 KAALNKAANHVTRTTN
-126 GAPLTQRNALQTH
+126 APLTLQNALQTH
-139 NKRRRIL
+139 NKRRRTL
-146 SHVQLPKFSTKAS
+146 SHVQIPKFSTKAS
-159 TGSEDDDATAS
+159 TGLEDDGADAS
-170 RMLNHTMR
+170 RRLNHTER
-178 AEERSNKR
+178 AEKGSNKR
-186 KGEPRKPTPTS
+186 KGEPRKPTPSS

-209 LTDSPR
+209 FTDSPR
-215 SVHKAQPETPQSVAS
+215 PAPRSQPESPRSVAS
-230 NSSVRVVSGGSQN
+230 NTADSVVSGGIQR

-248 HRSSGAQISYA
+248 HRSNRVRISYA
-259 EIGFEEDSSEDELA
+259 EVGSAEDTSEDELA
-273 QTMAYPR
+273 RKMAR
-280 SRASR
+280 SRSQNSR

-293 SDYEQDSDTAAEISE
+293 SDYEQDSGAAAATSE
-308 DDDLSADLGD
+308 DGDLSADLDD

-332 VRKPTKSKGKILTG
+332 ASKPTKSKGKTLVG
-346 SNSEVS
+346 STPGAP

-374 LENGLKGLAVNLP
+374 LEKGLKGLAVNLP
-387 PLSDLDDVFDDM
+387 PLSDLDDIFDDM
-399 TKKALRLGLKE
+399 TSKALQLGLKE

-437 MVADALKAQG
+437 MVADALKTQG

-489 KHDEPH
+489 KHDKPH

-524 QNNHQVSI
+524 QNNYQVSI
-532 DAAGESGR
+532 DADGESGR

-545 LAYCKASR
+545 LAYCEASR

-608 SCSQEAEKTATR
+608 SRNQEAEKMATR
-620 WQDLI
+620 WQDLV

-651 ARDDDKDKDVDWSK
+651 AREDDKDKEVDWTK

-698 NSSAPWYHRQVER
+698 NSSAAWYHRQVER

-759 CITPTAQT
+759 CITPSAQT

-843 QQSQTTPLASELAE
+843 QQSQTTRPASELAE
-857 DGEDTEFTERR
+857 DGEDSEVTDRR

-875 LSRDAQRSARKCYC
+875 LSRDAERSARKCYC
-889 EGSHNLAQKPLQEC
+889 EGSHDLCQKPLQEC

-924 SQILTKDRYSPS
+924 NQILTKDRYSPS
-936 EFGHKLRAQMP
+936 EFEHKLRAQMP

-955 AELTEAAKDCKMP
+955 VELTQAAKDSKMP
-968 DDYSR
+968 GDYSR
-973 AVEKAFKGVF
+973 AVEKAFKEAF
-983 SFSQVRRSH
+983 SFSRVRRSH
-992 CWTVTYVAES
+992 CWTVTYIAES

-1012 SMEWRLF
+1012 SMEWRMF
-1019 ALPEKHLACNDEL
+1019 ALPEKRLACNDEL
-1032 RLLLRESVAKA
+1032 RLLLREPVARA

-1048 LFDAHWKFRVPG
+1048 LLDAHWKFRVPG
-1060 VDLTSASLY
+1060 VDLISASLH
-1069 PSATSSPTW
+1069 PSATKSPTW
-1078 WTRNKMPGFE
+1078 WTRSKIPGFE
-1088 LHQQPESIDIK
+1088 SHQQPDRIDIEM
-1099 VHQNDSESEPRIGG
+1099 HQDYSKSDPRIGG

-1128 YMRKS
+1128 YMKKS
-1133 EHPDEPPV
+1133 EHQDERPV

-1149 TGDPDEDCF
+1149 TGDPDKDCF

-1182 WRPWPTATK
+1182 WSPWPKATK
-1191 QSGKKS
+1191 QNGKHS
-1197 GQDLRLADSP
+1197 GQGLRFIDPP
-1207 KAQITFNGHW
+1207 KAQISFNGHW

-1231 LNTWTHKTP
+1231 LKTLTHNTP
-1240 SRAHETCQ
+1240 SRGHETCQ
-1248 HAQTLASC
+1248 LPETVVSC
-1256 VVPQGLHSNGATG
+1256 VVPKSLHSNGVSG
-1269 PSYNLAGNLSFL
+1269 PSCNLAGDLSFL
-1281 AANSWIFEAMRRQLA
+1281 AANSWIFEAMRRHLA
-1296 SGCWHDL
+1296 SGRWQDL
-1303 GSQELDHVCKDCAPD
+1303 ESQELDHVCKDCAPD
-1318 RPDVRWKLVETRGKN
+1318 RPDIRWKLVETRGKN
-1333 NTKLQSIVPYED
+1333 NNKIQSIVPYED

-1365 QTQTG
+1365 QTQAG
-1370 SNGESLITFAL
+1370 SNGESLIAFSL
-1381 NLTSLSH
+1381 NLTSMSH
-1388 RAAARLPSHLKKSKT
+1388 RAVARLPTHSKKSKT
-1403 SWMVTTS
+1403 SWMVDTS
-1410 HDKGA
+1410 NDKGI

-1426 TGEVAYEEGLGMKS
+1426 ASEAAYEEGLDMKS
-1440 TLFPQ
+1440 SLFPQ

-1453 RSQESGCGAL
+1453 RSQESGCGVR

-1483 RASVDLFVRGG
+1483 RASADLFVRGG
-1494 ICADHPGFGKTM
+1494 VCADHPGFGKTM

-1515 LKDQSKEQIISEL
+1515 LKEQSKEQIISEL
-1528 EERQSKAHA
+1528 KERQSQASA

-1543 SSATVIVCPGTLVQQ
+1543 SSATVIICPGTLVQQ
-1558 WYDEIKEELKDT
+1558 WYDEIKEELKNT
-1570 KRVITIHSHRDL
+1570 KEVITIHSHRDL
-1582 SRHTISDFAAAK
+1582 FRHTISAFATAK
-1594 IVIVNRSLFSSEP
+1594 IVIVNRSLFSSEQ

-1636 RKQIPN
+1636 KKQIPD
-1642 HLEVLQECGVRKLK
+1642 HLELLQERGVRELK
-1656 ELLVKTYENAVQSDD
+1656 EQVVETYKNAVQSDD

-1696 EQNDSKK
+1696 GQSDSKK
-1703 SSSKPAASQVDLSNI
+1703 ASSKPAASQVDLSNI

-1749 LKADKRWGLSAT
+1749 LQADKRWGLSAT
-1761 PAIDDFYDIAQM
+1761 PAMDDFYDIAQM

-1800 KELTDFERFD
+1800 RDLTEFELFD

-1851 IVPVNLTLDH
+1851 IVPVSLTLDH

-1873 SSAMRLKKRGK
+1873 SSSMRLKKRGR
-1884 AHATDREERLHEAV
+1884 AHATDREGRLHDAI

-1905 EALSRSAAFCKRDPD
+1905 EALSRSAAFYERDSD
-1920 VMAQASLAIGGL
+1920 VVAQVSPAIGGL
-1932 TAAIHVRQHELKQL
+1932 AAAIYFRQHELKQL
-1946 LSDLREAIS
+1946 LSSLREAIL
-1955 KAMTDEDQ
+1955 KAMTDENE
-1963 SFTKWTQGRIS
+1963 SFTKWTHGRIN
-1974 SGGMADGILREKVNQ
+1974 SGGMADETLREKVKK
-1989 LIREVSKENPP
+1989 LIREVSKEIPP
-2000 KSEEPKKS
+2000 EPEEPKES
-2008 KKSKAKNGPNDE
+2008 KKSKAKKGSGDE
-2020 DAGGVKEANDKKE
+2020 VESGVKKPDEKKE
-2033 KGKNALTSDVN
+2033 KGRNALTSDVN

-2053 ERSLRYLKKVREIV
+2053 ERSLRYLKRVREIV
-2067 KAEDARGSTAKLC
+2067 EAEDAHGRLAKLC
-2080 ECKGHHASVSNDIA
+2080 ECEGHHASVSNDIA

-2099 GHAICNDCFRHLTE
+2099 GHAICNDCFRHLAE

-2120 ASGCSADMHGFHLL
+2120 AAGCSADMHSFHLQ
-2134 WKSKLGDPRRV
+2134 WRSKLGDPSRV
-2145 DHKLYGAKVAEAM
+2145 DHKSYGAKVAEAM

-2173 FAQYEEQLEQ
+2173 FVQYQEQLKQ
-2183 IEEALK
+2183 IENALK
-2189 NRNLRAIVIDA
+2189 NRNLRAIVVD
-2200 KKAGEKIKD
+2200 GQNTEGKIRS
-2209 FQENPRNTVLV
+2209 FQENSRNTVLV

-2280 LATIDVDI
+2280 LDTIDVDI

-2300 ERDCPPIKRPSSSVA
+2300 ERGCPPIERPSSSAV

-2325 RTQLVKD
+2325 RTQLVKG
-2332 KDGRFSLRPQSW
+2332 KDGKFSLRPQSW
-2344 LIKCGADQQTDE
+2344 LIKCGADQQTDQV
-2356 MDKVKGK
+2356 DKVKGK

>member
-1 MRLAVRLSAE
+1 
-11 SLLGGRVANA
+11 
-21 SPRKQR
+21 
-27 PLVVQLGTRFWERQ
+27 
-41 HFLPK
+41 
-46 TVYLTLLRTSSS
+46 
-58 SAFAATAKSF
+58 
-68 QRVADVRAVHRMAR
+68 MAR
-82 SQSARKRTIDEV
+82 SQSARKSARKRTIDEV
-94 ENDSD
+94 ENESD
-99 SSECITVAQQPR
+99 SSECIAVAQQPR
-111 KVAPQKAAKHVTATA
+111 KAASQKAATTTS
-126 GAPLTQRNALQTH
+126 APLTQRNALQTH
-139 NKRRRIL
+139 NKRRRTL
-146 SHVQLPKFSTKAS
+146 SHVLVPRFSTKAS
-159 TGSEDDDATAS
+159 TGLRDDADAS
-170 RMLNHTMR
+170 RNLDHTQR
-178 AEERSNKR
+178 ADEGSNKR
-186 KGEPRKPTPTS
+186 KGKSRKPAPSS

-209 LTDSPR
+209 FTGSPR
-215 SVHKAQPETPQSVAS
+215 PVPKAQPETPQSVAS
-230 NSSVRVVSGGSQN
+230 NMSVSVVSSDSQN

-248 HRSSGAQISYA
+248 HRSSRTQISSYA
-259 EIGFEEDSSEDELA
+259 EIGSGEDTSEDELA
-273 QTMAYPR
+273 QDMVQPR
-280 SRASR
+280 SHTSR

-293 SDYEQDSDTAAEISE
+293 SDYEQDSGAAAETSE
-308 DDDLSADLGD
+308 DNDISADLVD
-318 SSSTIVSE
+318 SSSTIASE

-332 VRKPTKSKGKILTG
+332 VRKPAKSKGKTLAEST
-346 SNSEVS
+346 SEVP

-374 LENGLKGLAVNLP
+374 LEIGLKGLAVNLP

-399 TKKALRLGLKE
+399 TNKALRLGLKG
-410 ALGSLKNR
+410 ALNSLTGR
-418 SIRIA
+418 TIRIA

-437 MVADALKAQG
+437 MVADALKTRG
-447 LAGFDVEHVFSAE
+447 LIGFDVEHVFSAE

-475 PRIFRDITEFPEAL
+475 PRIFRDITEFPEAF
-489 KHDEPH
+489 KQQEPH

-532 DAAGESGR
+532 DADGESGR

-545 LAYCKASR
+545 LAYCKACR

-608 SCSQEAEKTATR
+608 SCNQEAEKMATQ

-631 ASSPVSSFLIPSDQV
+631 ASCPVSSFLIPSDQV
-646 SLRLQ
+646 LLRLQ
-651 ARDDDKDKDVDWSK
+651 AREDENEKEVDWTK
-665 CEITQLEYRQDSGIG
+665 CEITQMEYRQDSGIG

-818 ILAALILGHSLVK
+818 ILAALILGHPLVK

-843 QQSQTTPLASELAE
+843 QQSQTARPASELAE
-857 DGEDTEFTERR
+857 DSEETEFTDRH
-868 STIDLAG
+868 SNIDLAA
-875 LSRDAQRSARKCYC
+875 LLRDAERSAKKCYC
-889 EGSHNLAQKPLQEC
+889 EGSHDLCQKPLQE
-903 IDCGHTTCTSCGGNP
+903 
-918 VHRYRQ
+918 
-924 SQILTKDRYSPS
+924 LSPES
-936 EFGHKLRAQMP
+936 DSFQGQVLSLEFEQKLRAQMP
-947 LQLQFSNA
+947 LQLQFNNT
-955 AELTEAAKDCKMP
+955 AELTEAAKGSKVP

-973 AVEKAFKGVF
+973 AVEKAFKEVF
-983 SFSQVRRSH
+983 SFSRARRSH
-992 CWTVTYVAES
+992 CWTVTYIAEN

-1012 SMEWRLF
+1012 SMEWRMF
-1019 ALPEKHLACNDEL
+1019 ALPEKRLACNDEL
-1032 RLLLRESVAKA
+1032 RLLLREPVARA
-1043 TVQKS
+1043 TVQTS
-1048 LFDAHWKFRVPG
+1048 VLDAHWQFRVPG
-1060 VDLTSASLY
+1060 VDLISASLH
-1069 PSATSSPTW
+1069 PSATKSPTW
-1078 WTRNKMPGFE
+1078 WTRSKIPGFE
-1088 LHQQPESIDIK
+1088 SHQQPDRIDIEI
-1099 VHQNDSESEPRIGG
+1099 HQDNSNSEPRIGG

-1123 SSDSL
+1123 SCDSL
-1128 YMRKS
+1128 YVKKS
-1133 EHPDEPPV
+1133 DHQDERPV

-1182 WRPWPTATK
+1182 WRPWPTAPEK
-1191 QSGKKS
+1191 SGKKS
-1197 GQDLRLADSP
+1197 GQDLKLVHSP
-1207 KAQITFNGHW
+1207 KAQISFDGHW
-1217 RDMADCVLEVASTK
+1217 RDVSDCVLEVAPTK
-1231 LNTWTHKTP
+1231 LKTRIHKT
-1240 SRAHETCQ
+1240 SSEAHETCQ
-1248 HAQTLASC
+1248 HPQTLVSCAVPKILHPNSAS
-1256 VVPQGLHSNGATG
+1256 G
-1269 PSYNLAGNLSFL
+1269 PSCNLVGNLSFL
-1281 AANSWIFEAMRRQLA
+1281 AAYSWVFEAMRRHLA
-1296 SGCWHDL
+1296 SGYWHGL
-1303 GSQELDHVCKDCAPD
+1303 ESQELDNVCKDCAPE
-1318 RPDVRWKLVETRGKN
+1318 RPGIKWKLVETQGKN
-1333 NTKLQSIVPYED
+1333 GTKSQSIVPYED

-1365 QTQTG
+1365 QAQTD
-1370 SNGESLITFAL
+1370 SNGESFITFAL
-1381 NLTSLSH
+1381 NLTSMSH
-1388 RAAARLPSHLKKSKT
+1388 RAAARLPTHLKDSKT
-1403 SWMVTTS
+1403 TWMVDTS
-1410 HDKGA
+1410 NEKGA
-1415 KTFPKFKLRPT
+1415 KSFPKFKLRPT
-1426 TGEVAYEEGLGMKS
+1426 TGNAAYGDQLGMKS
-1440 TLFPQ
+1440 TLYPQ
-1445 QKSSLAWM
+1445 QRSSLAWM
-1453 RSQESGCGAL
+1453 RSQESGRGAC
-1463 FTIEEAEE
+1463 FTVEEAEE
-1471 AFLPVQDWRIEV
+1471 TFLPVQDWRIEV
-1483 RASVDLFVRGG
+1483 RVSVDLFVRGG
-1494 ICADHPGFGKTM
+1494 VCADHPGFGKTM

-1528 EERQSKAHA
+1528 KDRQSQASA

-1543 SSATVIVCPGTLVQQ
+1543 SSATLIICPGTLVKQ
-1558 WYDEIKEELKDT
+1558 WYGEIKEELKDT
-1570 KRVITIHSHRDL
+1570 REVIMIQFPRDL

-1594 IVIVNRSLFSSEP
+1594 IIIVNRSLFSNEA
-1607 YPERVAAFV
+1607 YPERLAAFV
-1616 GMPGPANSQGRAYAQ
+1616 GMPGPANSQGRSYAQ
-1631 WLSCA
+1631 WLSFA
-1636 RKQIPN
+1636 KKQIPD
-1642 HLEVLQECGVRKLK
+1642 HLEVLQEHGGVGKLK
-1656 ELLVKTYENAVQSDD
+1656 QRLVKTYENAVQSDD

-1676 PSRRLRGKEYLQ
+1676 PSRRLRGKDIEN
-1688 SQGKKGKK
+1688 QGKKGKK
-1696 EQNDSKK
+1696 GKT
-1703 SSSKPAASQVDLSNI
+1703 SSAKPVASEVDLSNI
-1718 DRPLFEMF
+1718 DKPLFEMF

-1735 FHEYNATEYAAITA
+1735 FHEYKDTEYAAITA
-1749 LKADKRWGLSAT
+1749 LRADKRWGLSAT
-1761 PAIDDFYDIAQM
+1761 PAMDDFYDIAKM

-1787 KGIMKSNNIAKLR
+1787 KGIMKSNNIKNLR
-1800 KELTDFERFD
+1800 KDLTDFEKFD

-1825 EMDQLFLDTFVRRNV
+1825 EIDQLFLDNFVRRNV

-1851 IVPVNLTLDH
+1851 LVPVSLTLDH

-1873 SSAMRLKKRGK
+1873 SSAMRLKKRVNAQG
-1884 AHATDREERLHEAV
+1884 TDREERLHDAV
-1898 TKSETAE
+1898 TKSQTAE
-1905 EALSRSAAFCKRDPD
+1905 EALSRSAAFYERDSD
-1920 VMAQASLAIGGL
+1920 AVAQVSPAIGGL

-1946 LSDLREAIS
+1946 FSSLREAIL
-1955 KAMTDEDQ
+1955 KAMTDENE
-1963 SFTKWTQGRIS
+1963 SFTKWTHGRINN
-1974 SGGMADGILREKVNQ
+1974 GGMADEFLREKVKK
-1989 LIREVSKENPP
+1989 LIHEVSKEIPP
-2000 KSEEPKKS
+2000 EPEEPKKS
-2008 KKSKAKNGPNDE
+2008 KKSKAKKGPSDE
-2020 DAGGVKEANDKKE
+2020 VEDGVKKADDKKE
-2033 KGKNALTSDVN
+2033 KGRNALTSDVH

-2067 KAEDARGSTAKLC
+2067 KAESAHGSTAKLC
-2080 ECKGHHASVSNDIA
+2080 ECEGHHASVTNDIA

-2099 GHAICNDCFRHLTE
+2099 GHAICNDCFQHLAE

-2120 ASGCSADMHGFHLL
+2120 TTGCSADMHGFHLL
-2134 WKSKLGDPRRV
+2134 WRSKLGDPSRV
-2145 DHKLYGAKVAEAM
+2145 DHKSYGAKVEEAM
-2158 DILEDIERKS
+2158 DILEDVERKS

-2173 FAQYEEQLEQ
+2173 FVQYEEQVGQ
-2183 IEEALK
+2183 IKTALK
-2189 NRNLRAIVIDA
+2189 NRNLTAIVIDNTKDA
-2200 KKAGEKIKD
+2200 EDKIKD

-2242 SPLLRDSQYLYES
+2242 SPLLRDTQYLYES

-2280 LATIDVDI
+2280 LDTIDVDI
-2288 LEHRERRVDALV
+2288 LEHRERRADALV
-2300 ERDCPPIKRPSSSVA
+2300 QRDCLPIERPSSSTV
-2315 LDVNDEPKKE
+2315 LDVNVEPKKE

-2332 KDGRFSLRPQSW
+2332 KDGKFSLRPQSW
-2344 LIKCGADQQTDE
+2344 LVKCGADQQADE
-2356 MDKVKGK
+2356 VDKVKGK

>member
-1 MRLAVRLSAE
+1 
-11 SLLGGRVANA
+11 
-21 SPRKQR
+21 
-27 PLVVQLGTRFWERQ
+27 
-41 HFLPK
+41 
-46 TVYLTLLRTSSS
+46 
-58 SAFAATAKSF
+58 
-68 QRVADVRAVHRMAR
+68 MAR

-99 SSECITVAQQPR
+99 SPECITVAQQPR
-111 KVAPQKAAKHVTATA
+111 KTASNKAANYAATTTS
-126 GAPLTQRNALQTH
+126 APLTQQNALQTH
-139 NKRRRIL
+139 NKRRRTV
-146 SHVQLPKFSTKAS
+146 SHVQIPKSSTKTS
-159 TGSEDDDATAS
+159 TGLQDDGEHAL
-170 RMLNHTMR
+170 RRLNHTKT
-178 AEERSNKR
+178 AGKGSNKS
-186 KGEPRKPTPTS
+186 KAESQKPEPSS
-197 NSKRLKQSTLLG
+197 NSKRLKHSTLLG
-209 LTDSPR
+209 FTNSPR
-215 SVHKAQPETPQSVAS
+215 PVPTVQLESPQSVAS
-230 NSSVRVVSGGSQN
+230 NAAEPVLSSDIQDG
-243 ERPKR
+243 RPKR
-248 HRSSGAQISYA
+248 HRSSRMRISYA
-259 EIGFEEDSSEDELA
+259 EIGSAEDTSEDELA
-273 QTMAYPR
+273 QGMVQPR
-280 SRASR
+280 TQTSR

-293 SDYEQDSDTAAEISE
+293 SDYEQDSGAAAETSE
-308 DDDLSADLGD
+308 DDDLSAELDD

-332 VRKPTKSKGKILTG
+332 VRKPVKSKGKILAG
-346 SNSEVS
+346 SDLE
-352 ASNKQYK
+352 APTSNKQYK
-359 ASREEMRYCLNLRTS
+359 APREEMRYCLNLRTS

-399 TKKALRLGLKE
+399 TNKALRLGLKG
-410 ALGSLKNR
+410 ALNSLAGR
-418 SIRIA
+418 TIRIA

-437 MVADALKAQG
+437 MVADALKTRG
-447 LAGFDVEHVFSAE
+447 LIGFDVEHVFSAE

-475 PRIFRDITEFPEAL
+475 PRIFRDITEFPEAFEQQ
-489 KHDEPH
+489 EPH

-532 DAAGESGR
+532 DADGESGR

-545 LAYCKASR
+545 LAYCKACR

-608 SCSQEAEKTATR
+608 SCNQEAEKMATQ

-651 ARDDDKDKDVDWSK
+651 AREDENDKEVDWTK
-665 CEITQLEYRQDSGIG
+665 CEITQMEYRQDSGIG

-759 CITPTAQT
+759 CITPSAQT

-781 LKLQGLPLDKISFT
+781 LILQGLPLDKISFT

-818 ILAALILGHSLVK
+818 ILAALIIGHPLVK

-843 QQSQTTPLASELAE
+843 QQIQTARPASEFAE
-857 DGEDTEFTERR
+857 YSEETEFTDRH
-868 STIDLAG
+868 SNIDLAA
-875 LSRDAQRSARKCYC
+875 LLRDAERSARKCYC
-889 EGSHNLAQKPLQEC
+889 EGSYDLCQKPLQEC
-903 IDCGHTTCTSCGGNP
+903 IECGHTTCTSCGGNP
-918 VHRYRQ
+918 MHQYRQ
-924 SQILTKDRYSPS
+924 NQILSKNRCSPS
-936 EFGHKLRAQMP
+936 GFEQNLRAQMP
-947 LQLQFSNA
+947 LQLQFSNT
-955 AELTEAAKDCKMP
+955 AELTEAAKGTKMP
-968 DDYSR
+968 DEYAR
-973 AVEKAFKGVF
+973 AVEKAFKEVF
-983 SFSQVRRSH
+983 SFSRARRSH
-992 CWTVTYVAES
+992 CWTVTYIAES
-1002 ARLDLVLSGK
+1002 ARLDLVLGGK
-1012 SMEWRLF
+1012 SMEWRMF
-1019 ALPEKHLACNDEL
+1019 ALPDKRLACNDEL
-1032 RLLLRESVAKA
+1032 RLLLREPVATA
-1043 TVQKS
+1043 TVQTS
-1048 LFDAHWKFRVPG
+1048 LLDAQWRFRVPG
-1060 VDLTSASLY
+1060 EDLISASLH
-1069 PSATSSPTW
+1069 PSATNSPTW
-1078 WTRNKMPGFE
+1078 WTRSKIPGFE
-1088 LHQQPESIDIK
+1088 SHQQPDRIDIEIHHDNLK
-1099 VHQNDSESEPRIGG
+1099 LEPRIGG

-1123 SSDSL
+1123 SCDSL
-1128 YMRKS
+1128 YMKRS
-1133 EHPDEPPV
+1133 DHRDERPV

-1158 VFSHEMARLDYDEVR
+1158 VFSHEMARLDYDEAR

-1182 WRPWPTATK
+1182 WRPWPTAPK

-1197 GQDLRLADSP
+1197 GRDLKLVHSP
-1207 KAQITFNGHW
+1207 KAQISFNGHW
-1217 RDMADCVLEVASTK
+1217 RDVLDCVLEVAPTK
-1231 LNTWTHKTP
+1231 LKTRIHKT
-1240 SRAHETCQ
+1240 SSEAHETCQ
-1248 HAQTLASC
+1248 LPQTLVSC
-1256 VVPQGLHSNGATG
+1256 AVSKNLDPNSAPW
-1269 PSYNLAGNLSFL
+1269 PSCNLVGNLSFL
-1281 AANSWIFEAMRRQLA
+1281 AANSWVFEAMRRHLA
-1296 SGCWHDL
+1296 SGYWHDL
-1303 GSQELDHVCKDCAPD
+1303 ESQELDNVCKDCAPE
-1318 RPDVRWKLVETRGKN
+1318 RPEIRWKLVETQGKN
-1333 NTKLQSIVPYED
+1333 GTKHQSIVPYED
-1345 AESAARYERAIKSRP
+1345 AESAARYERAIKARP

-1365 QTQTG
+1365 QAQTG

-1381 NLTSLSH
+1381 NLTSMSH
-1388 RAAARLPSHLKKSKT
+1388 RAAARLPTHLKDSKT
-1403 SWMVTTS
+1403 TWMVDTS
-1410 HDKGA
+1410 NEKGA
-1415 KTFPKFKLRPT
+1415 KPFSKFKLRPT
-1426 TGEVAYEEGLGMKS
+1426 TGEAACEEKLGMKS
-1440 TLFPQ
+1440 TLYPQ
-1445 QKSSLAWM
+1445 QRSSLAWM
-1453 RSQESGCGAL
+1453 RSQESGRGAR
-1463 FTIEEAEE
+1463 FTVEEAEE
-1471 AFLPVQDWRIEV
+1471 AFMPVQDWRIE
-1483 RASVDLFVRGG
+1483 
-1494 ICADHPGFGKTM
+1494 
-1506 TSIALVQAQ
+1506 AQ

-1528 EERQSKAHA
+1528 KNRQSQASA

-1543 SSATVIVCPGTLVQQ
+1543 SSATLIICPGTLVKQ
-1558 WYDEIKEELKDT
+1558 WYGEIEEELKDT
-1570 KRVITIHSHRDL
+1570 REVIMIQFPRDL

-1594 IVIVNRSLFSSEP
+1594 IIIVNRSLFSNEA
-1607 YPERVAAFV
+1607 YPERLAAFV
-1616 GMPGPANSQGRAYAQ
+1616 GMPGPANSQGRSYAQ
-1631 WLSCA
+1631 WLSFA
-1636 RKQIPN
+1636 KKQIPD
-1642 HLEVLQECGVRKLK
+1642 HLEVLQEHGGVGKLK
-1656 ELLVKTYENAVQSDD
+1656 QRLVKTYENAVQSDD

-1676 PSRRLRGKEYLQ
+1676 PSRRLRGKDIEN
-1688 SQGKKGKK
+1688 QGKKGKK
-1696 EQNDSKK
+1696 GKT
-1703 SSSKPAASQVDLSNI
+1703 SSAKPVASEVDLSNI
-1718 DRPLFEMF
+1718 DKPLFEMF

-1735 FHEYNATEYAAITA
+1735 FHEYKDTEYAAITA
-1749 LKADKRWGLSAT
+1749 LRADKRWGLSAT
-1761 PAIDDFYDIAQM
+1761 PAMDDFYDIAKM

-1787 KGIMKSNNIAKLR
+1787 KGIMKSNNIKNLR
-1800 KELTDFERFD
+1800 KDLTDFEKFD

-1825 EMDQLFLDTFVRRNV
+1825 EIDQLFLDTFVRRNV

-1851 IVPVNLTLDH
+1851 LVPVSLTLDH

-1873 SSAMRLKKRGK
+1873 SSAMRLKKRVNAQG
-1884 AHATDREERLHEAV
+1884 TDREERLHDAV
-1898 TKSETAE
+1898 TKSQTAE
-1905 EALSRSAAFCKRDPD
+1905 EALSRSAAFYERDSD
-1920 VMAQASLAIGGL
+1920 AVAQVSPAIGGL

-1946 LSDLREAIS
+1946 FSSLREAIL
-1955 KAMTDEDQ
+1955 KAMTDENE
-1963 SFTKWTQGRIS
+1963 SFIKWTHGRINN
-1974 SGGMADGILREKVNQ
+1974 GGMADEFLREKVKK
-1989 LIREVSKENPP
+1989 LIYEVSKEIPP
-2000 KSEEPKKS
+2000 EPEEPKKS
-2008 KKSKAKNGPNDE
+2008 KKSKAKKGPSDE
-2020 DAGGVKEANDKKE
+2020 VEDGVKKADDKKE
-2033 KGKNALTSDVN
+2033 KGRNALTSDVH

-2067 KAEDARGSTAKLC
+2067 KAESAHGSTAKLC
-2080 ECKGHHASVSNDIA
+2080 ECEGHHASVTNDIA

-2099 GHAICNDCFRHLTE
+2099 GHAICNDCFQHLAE

-2120 ASGCSADMHGFHLL
+2120 TTGCSADMHGFHLL
-2134 WKSKLGDPRRV
+2134 WRSKLGDPSRV
-2145 DHKLYGAKVAEAM
+2145 DHKSYGAKVEEAM
-2158 DILEDIERKS
+2158 DILEDVERKS

-2173 FAQYEEQLEQ
+2173 FVQYEEQVGQ
-2183 IEEALK
+2183 IRTALK
-2189 NRNLRAIVIDA
+2189 NRNLTAIVIDNT
-2200 KKAGEKIKD
+2200 KDAGDKIKD

-2242 SPLLRDSQYLYES
+2242 SPLLRDTQYLYES

-2280 LATIDVDI
+2280 LDTIDVDI
-2288 LEHRERRVDALV
+2288 LEHRERRADALV
-2300 ERDCPPIKRPSSSVA
+2300 ERDCLPIERPSSSTV

-2325 RTQLVKD
+2325 RTQLVKG
-2332 KDGRFSLRPQSW
+2332 KDGKFSLRPQSW
-2344 LIKCGADQQTDE
+2344 LVKCGADQQAHE
-2356 MDKVKGK
+2356 VDKVKGK